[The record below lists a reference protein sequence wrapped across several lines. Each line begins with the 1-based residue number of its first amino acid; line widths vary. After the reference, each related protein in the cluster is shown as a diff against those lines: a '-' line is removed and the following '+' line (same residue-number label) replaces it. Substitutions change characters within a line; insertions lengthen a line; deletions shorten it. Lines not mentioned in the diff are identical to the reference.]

1 MRYWKTY
8 YIICLIFML
17 TPLTL
22 CGQVDAER
30 LQELDKLMFNGR
42 YFESK
47 ELYKNLSDTTTIPSD
62 LDLFYKFRM
71 AQFLNKTDSVF
82 TIWRSIYLIIMRIVE
97 IKC

>member
-1 MRYWKTY
+1 
-8 YIICLIFML
+8 ML